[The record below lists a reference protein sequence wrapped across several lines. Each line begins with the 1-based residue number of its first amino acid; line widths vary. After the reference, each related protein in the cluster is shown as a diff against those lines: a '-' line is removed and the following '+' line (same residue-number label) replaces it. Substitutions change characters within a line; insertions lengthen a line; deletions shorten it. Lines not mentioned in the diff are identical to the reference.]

1 MCVIDIGQKL
11 PDQQSVYG
19 EYSTI
24 FCLASFAF
32 ISSSFFFLKVH
43 FEFANSFA
51 IFGNVS
57 VLSSIFFFCLLI
69 FSPFFVPYF
78 LLCALS
84 TFRRRRCHVTPT
96 PIPPASRAPCSS
108 VCLALYFGLFCF
120 VSFPPFL
127 PLFFAFQFA
136 VAVIVVVVLSSG
148 FLPLWADIINWFGEQ
163 HFPCGK
169 LKCVFW

>member
-1 MCVIDIGQKL
+1 MCQV
-11 PDQQSVYG
+11 
-19 EYSTI
+19 
-24 FCLASFAF
+24 LAS
-32 ISSSFFFLKVH
+32 ISSQSCQISKDFLANAQRSSLLPIRSPFSTTFLYCHPYSFFFW
-43 FEFANSFA
+43 
-51 IFGNVS
+51 
-57 VLSSIFFFCLLI
+57 LLI
-69 FSPFFVPYF
+69 FLPFFVPYF

-84 TFRRRRCHVTPT
+84 TFRRRRRHVTPT
-96 PIPPASRAPCSS
+96 PRPPLLAEHPLSLC
-108 VCLALYFGLFCF
+108 VCLSLYFGLFCF

-136 VAVIVVVVLSSG
+136 VAAAAAIVVVVSSSG